1 MIMYE
6 PPVGGSIFVAWLRG
20 RFDAYYLTLTNMQTV
35 QKATK

>member
-20 RFDAYYLTLTNMQTV
+20 RFDAYQFGAAHFYLLG
-35 QKATK
+35 

>member
-20 RFDAYYLTLTNMQTV
+20 RFDAYLSKIELFLDN
-35 QKATK
+35 